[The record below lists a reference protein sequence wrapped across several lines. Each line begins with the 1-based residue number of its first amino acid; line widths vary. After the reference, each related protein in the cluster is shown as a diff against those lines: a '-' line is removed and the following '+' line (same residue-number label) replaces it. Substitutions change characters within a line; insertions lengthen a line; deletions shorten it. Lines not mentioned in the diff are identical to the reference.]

1 MLLSSLITTVHVD
14 PEQSPLHPVKV
25 ASELAVT
32 FTCAASLS
40 VRSCVNR
47 AEKSSLGISLFG
59 VFGLFGIFGSIILI
73 LLVANLVG
81 GRSRSHGDPSGL
93 GIALGFGLFFIL
105 TVAIDAALG

>member
-1 MLLSSLITTVHVD
+1 MVVVHLTQPVATTVAGFVL
-14 PEQSPLHPVKV
+14 SP
-25 ASELAVT
+25 
-32 FTCAASLS
+32 
-40 VRSCVNR
+40 
-47 AEKSSLGISLFG
+47 LGISLFG
-59 VFGLFGIFGSIILI
+59 AFGLFGIFGSIILI